1 MILPVNVPASSR
13 AGWLGG
19 GFRHRVTGSRAS
31 LAKSVRG
38 ACHSEGMDAFALILA
53 LLMLMV
59 GAAAGAGFAF
69 VMFRRRTAALE
80 EDFDGVSARLS
91 EVSSQF
97 AAADAERRLLAAQ
110 NRELGD
116 ARNQDGSVLRALAP
130 VAEKLTAVQQQVSL
144 LERDRLEQYGQLAQ
158 QLQEARLSDEQLLR
172 STHALESA
180 LRSNSARGQWGEVQ
194 LRRVVEAAGMLRHV
208 DFHEQLHSS
217 GSASEN
223 TVRPDLVVQLPGA
236 KQLVVDAKV
245 PLTAYLEAQDL
256 GGSGGRSPGHGSS
269 NHQALLAAHA
279 KALKAHVDALSTKK
293 YWDIPGNTP
302 ELVICFLPAE
312 SILAAALTADPALL
326 DYALTK
332 NVVLASPGTLLAV
345 LKSVAFT
352 WRQDVLTDSARE
364 LFDLAQQLYERM
376 GTLGENVSK
385 LGSSLKTSVDR
396 YNSMVGT
403 LEARVL
409 PTARKLNALD
419 AAGLAG
425 PLVVEATP
433 RSVAAPELQTGSR
446 SPEAAFRNGD
456 GHEGDAEDSAA

>member
-1 MILPVNVPASSR
+1 
-13 AGWLGG
+13 
-19 GFRHRVTGSRAS
+19 
-31 LAKSVRG
+31 
-38 ACHSEGMDAFALILA
+38 MDAFALILA
-53 LLMLMV
+53 LLMLLLGAV
-59 GAAAGAGFAF
+59 LGAAGTY
-69 VMFRRRTAALE
+69 VVFRRRSLALE
-80 EDFDGVSARLS
+80 HDFDGVSARLS
-91 EVSSQF
+91 EVSAQF
-97 AAADAERRLLAAQ
+97 AAADAERRLLSVQ

-116 ARNQDGSVLRALAP
+116 SRNQDGSVLRALAP

-208 DFHEQLHSS
+208 DFHEQHHST
-217 GSASEN
+217 GTEN
-223 TVRPDLVVQLPGA
+223 AVRPDLVVQLPGA

-245 PLTAYLEAQDL
+245 PLASYLEAQDL
-256 GGSGGRSPGHGSS
+256 GPVPGRQQHAPAAP
-269 NHQALLAAHA
+269 NQQALMAAHA
-279 KALKAHVDALSTKK
+279 KALKSHVDALSNKK
-293 YWDIPGNTP
+293 YWDIPGNSP

-326 DYALTK
+326 DYALNK
-332 NVVLASPGTLLAV
+332 NVVLASPSTLLAV

-364 LFDLAQQLYERM
+364 LFELARQLYERM
-376 GTLGENVSK
+376 GTLGDNVTK

-396 YNSMVGT
+396 YNSMIGT

-419 AAGLAG
+419 AAGL
-425 PLVVEATP
+425 VTP
-433 RSVAAPELQTGSR
+433 PAIEVTTRSVAAPELQSADT
-446 SPEAAFRNGD
+446 AA
-456 GHEGDAEDSAA
+456 

>member
-1 MILPVNVPASSR
+1 
-13 AGWLGG
+13 
-19 GFRHRVTGSRAS
+19 
-31 LAKSVRG
+31 
-38 ACHSEGMDAFALILA
+38 MDAFALILA
-53 LLMLMV
+53 LLMLLIGAV
-59 GAAAGAGFAF
+59 AGAAFTF
-69 VMFRRRTAALE
+69 VVSRRRSAALE
-80 EDFDGVSARLS
+80 QDFDGVSARLS
-91 EVSSQF
+91 EVSAQF

-116 ARNQDGSVLRALAP
+116 ARTQDGSVLRALAP

-217 GSASEN
+217 GSGSEN
-223 TVRPDLVVQLPGA
+223 PVRPDLVVQLPGD

-245 PLTAYLEAQDL
+245 PLTAYLEAQEL
-256 GGSGGRSPGHGSS
+256 GSPAGSRSPGAGTL
-269 NHQALLAAHA
+269 NGQQALLAAHA
-279 KALKAHVDALSTKK
+279 KALKAHVDALSNKK
-293 YWDIPGNTP
+293 YWDIPGNAP
-302 ELVICFLPAE
+302 ELVVCFLPAE

-326 DYALTK
+326 DYALSR

-364 LFDLAQQLYERM
+364 LFELAQQLYERM
-376 GTLGENVSK
+376 GTLGDNVTK

-396 YNSMVGT
+396 YNSLFGT

-409 PTARKLNALD
+409 PTARKLNAMD
-419 AAGLAG
+419 GAGLAT
-425 PLVVEATP
+425 PVTVEATP
-433 RSVAAPELQTGSR
+433 RSVAAPELQPAIGSR
-446 SPEAAFRNGD
+446 EAVAGRADD
-456 GHEGDAEDSAA
+456 GGASEESAA

>member
-1 MILPVNVPASSR
+1 
-13 AGWLGG
+13 
-19 GFRHRVTGSRAS
+19 
-31 LAKSVRG
+31 
-38 ACHSEGMDAFALILA
+38 MDAFALILA
-53 LLMLMV
+53 LLMLLL
-59 GAAAGAGFAF
+59 GAASGAVVTF
-69 VMFRRRTAALE
+69 VMLRRRNLALE

-91 EVSSQF
+91 EVSAQF

-110 NRELGD
+110 NRELGES
-116 ARNQDGSVLRALAP
+116 RNQDGSVLRALGP
-130 VAEKLTAVQQQVSL
+130 VAEKLSAVQQQVSL

-208 DFHEQLHSS
+208 DFHEQLHSAGADNS
-217 GSASEN
+217 
-223 TVRPDLVVQLPGA
+223 VRPDLVVQLPGD

-245 PLTAYLEAQDL
+245 PLSSYLQAQESVATDVRSQPA
-256 GGSGGRSPGHGSS
+256 GGA
-269 NHQALLAAHA
+269 NTQQLLLAAHA
-279 KALKAHVDALSTKK
+279 KALKAHVDSLSNKK
-293 YWDIPGNTP
+293 YWDIPGNSP

-312 SILAAALTADPALL
+312 SILAAALGADPGLL
-326 DYALTK
+326 DYALNK

-364 LFDLAQQLYERM
+364 LFELGQQLYERM
-376 GTLGENVSK
+376 GTLGENVTK

-396 YNSMVGT
+396 YNSLVGT

-419 AAGLAG
+419 ASGLVTPAA
-425 PLVVEATP
+425 VEVTP
-433 RSVAAPELQTGSR
+433 RSIAAPELQ
-446 SPEAAFRNGD
+446 
-456 GHEGDAEDSAA
+456 AELREEESAA

>member
-1 MILPVNVPASSR
+1 
-13 AGWLGG
+13 
-19 GFRHRVTGSRAS
+19 
-31 LAKSVRG
+31 
-38 ACHSEGMDAFALILA
+38 MDAFSLILA
-53 LLMLMV
+53 LLMLLV
-59 GAAAGAGFAF
+59 GAVAGAAA
-69 VMFRRRTAALE
+69 VYVQLRRRYLAAE
-80 EDFDGVSARLS
+80 EDFDAVSARLS
-91 EVSSQF
+91 EVSAQF
-97 AAADAERRLLAAQ
+97 AAADAERRLLSAQ
-110 NRELGD
+110 NRELGES
-116 ARNQDGSVLRALAP
+116 RNQDGSVLRALAP

-217 GSASEN
+217 GADN
-223 TVRPDLVVQLPGA
+223 PLRPDLVVQLPGG

-245 PLTAYLEAQDL
+245 PLSSYLAAQELGTA
-256 GGSGGRSPGHGSS
+256 GGSLQLGSASGGQ
-269 NHQALLAAHA
+269 QAHLAAHA
-279 KALKAHVDALSTKK
+279 KALKAHVDALGNKK
-293 YWDIPGNTP
+293 YWDIPGNSP
-302 ELVICFLPAE
+302 ELVVCFLPAE

-326 DYALTK
+326 DHALSK

-345 LKSVAFT
+345 LKAVAFT

-364 LFDLAQQLYERM
+364 LFELARQLYDRM
-376 GTLGENVSK
+376 GTLGENVTK

-409 PTARKLNALD
+409 PTARKLNAMD
-419 AAGLAG
+419 AAGLAT
-425 PLVVEATP
+425 PAAVEAMP
-433 RSVAAPELQTGSR
+433 RSVAAPELQSGPTG
-446 SPEAAFRNGD
+446 NDGD
-456 GHEGDAEDSAA
+456 RDDAEESAA

>member
-1 MILPVNVPASSR
+1 
-13 AGWLGG
+13 
-19 GFRHRVTGSRAS
+19 
-31 LAKSVRG
+31 
-38 ACHSEGMDAFALILA
+38 MDAFALILA
-53 LLMLMV
+53 LLMLLL
-59 GAAAGAGFAF
+59 GALSGAVVTF
-69 VMFRRRTAALE
+69 VMFRRRNLALE
-80 EDFDGVSARLS
+80 QDFDGVSARLS
-91 EVSSQF
+91 EVSAQF

-110 NRELGD
+110 NRELGES
-116 ARNQDGSVLRALAP
+116 RNQDGSVLRALGP
-130 VAEKLTAVQQQVSL
+130 VAEKLSAVQQQVSL

-208 DFHEQLHSS
+208 DFHEQLHSAGTDNS
-217 GSASEN
+217 
-223 TVRPDLVVQLPGA
+223 VRPDLVVQLPGD

-245 PLTAYLEAQDL
+245 PLSSYLQAQESLAHDVRSQP
-256 GGSGGRSPGHGSS
+256 GSGA
-269 NHQALLAAHA
+269 NAQQLLLAAHA
-279 KALKAHVDALSTKK
+279 KALKAHVDSLSNKK
-293 YWDIPGNTP
+293 YWDIPGNSP

-312 SILAAALTADPALL
+312 SILAAALGADPGLL
-326 DYALTK
+326 DYALNK

-364 LFDLAQQLYERM
+364 LFELGQQLYERM
-376 GTLGENVSK
+376 GTLGENVTK

-396 YNSMVGT
+396 YNSLVGT

-419 AAGLAG
+419 ASGLVTPTA
-425 PLVVEATP
+425 VEVTP
-433 RSVAAPELQTGSR
+433 RSIAAPELQ
-446 SPEAAFRNGD
+446 
-456 GHEGDAEDSAA
+456 AELREEESAA

>member
-1 MILPVNVPASSR
+1 
-13 AGWLGG
+13 
-19 GFRHRVTGSRAS
+19 
-31 LAKSVRG
+31 
-38 ACHSEGMDAFALILA
+38 MDAFALILA
-53 LLMLMV
+53 LLMLLL
-59 GAAAGAGFAF
+59 GAVSGAVVTF
-69 VMFRRRTAALE
+69 VMFRRRNLALE

-91 EVSSQF
+91 EVSAQF

-110 NRELGD
+110 NRELGES
-116 ARNQDGSVLRALAP
+116 RNQDGSVLRALGP
-130 VAEKLTAVQQQVSL
+130 VAEKLSAVQQQVSL

-158 QLQEARLSDEQLLR
+158 QLQEARLSDAQLLR

-208 DFHEQLHSS
+208 DFHEQLHSA
-217 GSASEN
+217 GSDNS
-223 TVRPDLVVQLPGA
+223 VRPDLVVQLPGD

-245 PLTAYLEAQDL
+245 PLSSYLQAQESVATDVRSQPA
-256 GGSGGRSPGHGSS
+256 GGANP
-269 NHQALLAAHA
+269 QQLLLAAHA
-279 KALKAHVDALSTKK
+279 KALKAHVDSLSNKK
-293 YWDIPGNTP
+293 YWDIPGNSP

-312 SILAAALTADPALL
+312 SILAAALGADPGLL
-326 DYALTK
+326 DYALNK

-364 LFDLAQQLYERM
+364 LFELGQQLYERM
-376 GTLGENVSK
+376 GTLGENVTK

-396 YNSMVGT
+396 YNSLVGT

-419 AAGLAG
+419 ASGLAT
-425 PLVVEATP
+425 PAAVEVTP
-433 RSVAAPELQTGSR
+433 RSIAAPELQ
-446 SPEAAFRNGD
+446 
-456 GHEGDAEDSAA
+456 AELREEESAA

>member
-1 MILPVNVPASSR
+1 
-13 AGWLGG
+13 
-19 GFRHRVTGSRAS
+19 
-31 LAKSVRG
+31 
-38 ACHSEGMDAFALILA
+38 MDAFALILA
-53 LLMLMV
+53 LLMLLL
-59 GAAAGAGFAF
+59 GALTGAVVTF
-69 VMFRRRTAALE
+69 VMFRRRNVALE
-80 EDFDGVSARLS
+80 QDFDGVSARLS
-91 EVSSQF
+91 EVSAQF

-110 NRELGD
+110 NRELGES
-116 ARNQDGSVLRALAP
+116 RNQDGSVLRALGP
-130 VAEKLTAVQQQVSL
+130 VAEKLSAVQQQVSL

-208 DFHEQLHSS
+208 DFHEQLHSAGTDNS
-217 GSASEN
+217 
-223 TVRPDLVVQLPGA
+223 VRPDLVVQLPGD

-245 PLTAYLEAQDL
+245 PLSSYLQAQESLTSDVRSQP
-256 GGSGGRSPGHGSS
+256 GSGA
-269 NHQALLAAHA
+269 NAQQLLLAAHA
-279 KALKAHVDALSTKK
+279 KALKAHVDSLSNKK
-293 YWDIPGNTP
+293 YWDIPGNSP

-312 SILAAALTADPALL
+312 SILAAALGADPGLL
-326 DYALTK
+326 DYALNK

-364 LFDLAQQLYERM
+364 LFELGQQLYERM
-376 GTLGENVSK
+376 GTLGENVTK

-396 YNSMVGT
+396 YNSLVGT

-419 AAGLAG
+419 ASGLVTPAA
-425 PLVVEATP
+425 VEVTP
-433 RSVAAPELQTGSR
+433 RSIAAPELQ
-446 SPEAAFRNGD
+446 
-456 GHEGDAEDSAA
+456 AELREEESAA

>member
-1 MILPVNVPASSR
+1 
-13 AGWLGG
+13 
-19 GFRHRVTGSRAS
+19 
-31 LAKSVRG
+31 
-38 ACHSEGMDAFALILA
+38 MDAFALILA
-53 LLMLMV
+53 LLMLLIGAV
-59 GAAAGAGFAF
+59 AGAAFTF
-69 VMFRRRTAALE
+69 VVLRRRSAGLE
-80 EDFDGVSARLS
+80 QDFDGVSARLS
-91 EVSSQF
+91 EVSAQF

-116 ARNQDGSVLRALAP
+116 ARTQDGSVLRALAP

-217 GSASEN
+217 GSAAEN
-223 TVRPDLVVQLPGA
+223 SVRPDLVVQLPGD

-245 PLTAYLEAQDL
+245 PLTAYLEAQEL
-256 GGSGGRSPGHGSS
+256 GASTGGRAAGGGTL
-269 NHQALLAAHA
+269 NGQQALLATHA
-279 KALKAHVDALSTKK
+279 KALKAHVDALSNKK
-293 YWDIPGNTP
+293 YWDIPGNAP
-302 ELVICFLPAE
+302 ELVVCFLPAE

-326 DYALTK
+326 DYALSK

-364 LFDLAQQLYERM
+364 LFELAQQLYERM

-396 YNSMVGT
+396 YNSLVGT

-409 PTARKLNALD
+409 PTARKLNALET
-419 AAGLAG
+419 AGLAT
-425 PLVVEATP
+425 PITVEATP
-433 RSVAAPELQTGSR
+433 RSLAAPELQQVTRQADTSL
-446 SPEAAFRNGD
+446 
-456 GHEGDAEDSAA
+456 AEDDDDSAGTAEGSGDPEESAA

>member
-1 MILPVNVPASSR
+1 
-13 AGWLGG
+13 
-19 GFRHRVTGSRAS
+19 
-31 LAKSVRG
+31 
-38 ACHSEGMDAFALILA
+38 MDAFALILA
-53 LLMLMV
+53 LLMLLL
-59 GAAAGAGFAF
+59 GAVSGAVVTF
-69 VMFRRRTAALE
+69 VMFRRRNLALE

-91 EVSSQF
+91 EVSAQF

-110 NRELGD
+110 NRELGES
-116 ARNQDGSVLRALAP
+116 RNQDGSVLRALGP
-130 VAEKLTAVQQQVSL
+130 VAEKLSAVQQQVSL

-208 DFHEQLHSS
+208 DFHEQLHSAGTDNS
-217 GSASEN
+217 
-223 TVRPDLVVQLPGA
+223 VRPDLVVQLPGD

-245 PLTAYLEAQDL
+245 PLSSYLQAQESVATDVRSQPA
-256 GGSGGRSPGHGSS
+256 GGANP
-269 NHQALLAAHA
+269 QQLLLAAHA
-279 KALKAHVDALSTKK
+279 KALKAHVDSLSNKK
-293 YWDIPGNTP
+293 YWDIPGNSP

-312 SILAAALTADPALL
+312 SILAAALGADPGLL
-326 DYALTK
+326 DYALNK

-364 LFDLAQQLYERM
+364 LFELGQQLYERM
-376 GTLGENVSK
+376 GTLGENVTK

-396 YNSMVGT
+396 YNSLVGT

-419 AAGLAG
+419 ASGLAT
-425 PLVVEATP
+425 PAAVEVTP
-433 RSVAAPELQTGSR
+433 RSIAAPELQ
-446 SPEAAFRNGD
+446 
-456 GHEGDAEDSAA
+456 AELRDEESAA